1 MQQKHHR
8 VTLVFSSVL
17 SVVRKQTQD
26 SSDISLSYS
35 FGMVFFQ
42 IIASITSFGMLL
54 EVSYPTQLIAKCAL
68 PIFALISIQL
78 FDRRVSTI
86 QRYIFAIAIIV
97 GVVLFVENSMHTNA
111 GISIIICYLGASGIL
126 FGLQEM
132 AQKEAAMTQL
142 NMIFAT
148 HLGISIFLGIGL
160 YTRLRAEDPA
170 GLPIDFI
177 NFLWKYPETLH
188 LIGLMAVAYAN
199 GQLCV
204 GHMLSTF
211 GDKQYSAV
219 MAIRKMCNLIFS
231 VFIIG
236 NPLVNI
242 QWIGVAIVFTALF
255 ADVVFGSVSF
265 KSRQNTNSDNVENG
279 GSN

>member
-1 MQQKHHR
+1 M
-8 VTLVFSSVL
+8 
-17 SVVRKQTQD
+17 QTQD
-26 SSDISLSYS
+26 SGEISTPYS
-35 FGMVFFQ
+35 FGMSFFQ
-42 IIASITSFGMLL
+42 IIASITSFAMLL

-78 FDRRVSTI
+78 IDRRIYTI
-86 QRYIFAIAIIV
+86 QRYIFAIAIII

-111 GISIIICYLGASGIL
+111 GISLIIVYLGASGIL

-132 AQKEAAMTQL
+132 AQKGAAMTHL

-148 HLGISIFLGIGL
+148 HLGISIFLGAGFCAS
-160 YTRLRAEDPA
+160 LRPA
-170 GLPIDFI
+170 NPGGSLEFI

-204 GHMLSTF
+204 DHMLSTL

-219 MAIRKMCNLIFS
+219 MAIRKMCSLIFS

-236 NPLVNI
+236 NPLANI
-242 QWIGVAIVFTALF
+242 QWIGVAIVFIALC
-255 ADVVFGSVSF
+255 ADVVFGSVSLT
-265 KSRQNTNSDNVENG
+265 SRQHINSDNVENG